1 MKNRQ
6 LHLKTMHGKLL
17 CIKKIPAPDIKGKI
31 KLVAKDLI
39 GLSAVNSSSE
49 FYQISFKASDKTGR
63 SQQTE

>member
-1 MKNRQ
+1 M
-6 LHLKTMHGKLL
+6 GKLL

-49 FYQISFKASDKTGR
+49 FYQISFKASDKTAR

>member
-39 GLSAVNSSSE
+39 VLSV
-49 FYQISFKASDKTGR
+49 R
-63 SQQTE
+63 SKLNESTFVRTNEWKFIL

>member
-39 GLSAVNSSSE
+39 VLSVRSKLNKST
-49 FYQISFKASDKTGR
+49 SFEPTNGNLYFNG
-63 SQQTE
+63 